1 MIVTLDKAWKTELLF
16 LPARNEQSKLIG
28 LEIIA
33 NFVGVDDNV
42 RTPTTLVTSRL
53 NGEQEISL
61 FREKLA
67 LLENCQIFFIQQQ
80 LIAWINITPAITVA
94 LLTQKSLA
102 DEVARF
108 SFLELTVEENFP
120 ELNSVNN
127 NHVLVQLANH
137 FPLVLANFGA
147 GDASTQA
154 VFSGLFK
161 RVVLDKNFIQ
171 QQALLLSFDPFM
183 RAIIAQVQP
192 CCSMIMAAG
201 VDNQQILERLEP
213 WGLSAMMGA
222 LWSAVDA
229 ASLTRL
235 VQE

>member
-16 LPARNEQSKLIG
+16 LPARNGGGQLVG

-33 NFVGVDDNV
+33 NVVGVDDAV
-42 RTPTTLVTSRL
+42 RTPTTLVMSRL
-53 NGEQEISL
+53 SAEQEVIL

-67 LLENCQIFFIQQQ
+67 LLETCQIFFIQQQ
-80 LIAWINITPAITVA
+80 LIAWINITPAIAFA
-94 LLTQKSLA
+94 LLTQNVLA
-102 DEVARF
+102 EEAARF
-108 SFLELTVEENFP
+108 SFLEFTVNENFP
-120 ELNSVNN
+120 ELNTLDK
-127 NHVLVQLANH
+127 NHLLVQLANL

-161 RVVLDKNFIQ
+161 RVMLDKNFIQ
-171 QQALLLSFDPFM
+171 QQALLLSFDPFI

-192 CCSMIMAAG
+192 CCSAIMAAG
-201 VDNQQILERLEP
+201 VDNPQILERLEP
-213 WGLSAMMGA
+213 WGLSAYQGL
-222 LWSAVDA
+222 LWPTVDC

-235 VQE
+235 MQE

>member
-16 LPARNEQSKLIG
+16 LPARNGGGQLVG
-28 LEIIA
+28 LELIA
-33 NFVGVDDNV
+33 NFVGVDDAV

-53 NGEQEISL
+53 SDEQEVML

-67 LLENCQIFFIQQQ
+67 LLETCQIFFIQQQ
-80 LIAWINITPAITVA
+80 LIAWINITPAIALA
-94 LLTQKSLA
+94 LLTQKVLA
-102 DEVARF
+102 EEAGRF
-108 SFLELTVEENFP
+108 SFLEFTVNENFP
-120 ELNSVNN
+120 ELNATDK
-127 NHVLVQLANH
+127 NHLLVQLANL
-137 FPLVLANFGA
+137 FPLALANFGA

-161 RVVLDKNFIQ
+161 RVTLDKNFIQ

-192 CCSMIMAAG
+192 CCTAIMAAG
-201 VDNQQILERLEP
+201 VDNLQILERLEP
-213 WGLSAMMGA
+213 WGLSAYQGL
-222 LWSAVDA
+222 LWPAVDS

-235 VQE
+235 MQQ

>member
-16 LPARNEQSKLIG
+16 VPAKNGGGQLIG

-33 NFVGVDDNV
+33 NFVGVDDGV
-42 RTPTTLVTSRL
+42 RTPTSLVTARL
-53 NGEQEISL
+53 SGEQEISL

-67 LLENCQIFFIQQQ
+67 ILENCQIFFIQQKI
-80 LIAWINITPAITVA
+80 IAWINITPAIAMA
-94 LLTQKSLA
+94 LLTQKALA
-102 DEVARF
+102 DEAARF

-120 ELNSVNN
+120 ELNAVDH
-127 NHVLVQLANH
+127 NHLLAQLANH
-137 FPLVLANFGA
+137 FPLILANFGA
-147 GDASTQA
+147 GHASTQA
-154 VFSGLFK
+154 VFFGLFK
-161 RVVLDKNFIQ
+161 RIMLDKNFIQ

-192 CCSMIMAAG
+192 CCTAIMAAG

-213 WGLSAMMGA
+213 WGLSAMQGA
-222 LWSAVDA
+222 LWPAVDMA
-229 ASLTRL
+229 ALTRL

>member
-16 LPARNEQSKLIG
+16 IPARNGRGQLVG

-33 NFVGVDDNV
+33 NFVGVEDGV
-42 RTPTTLVTSRL
+42 RTPTSLVTSRL

-67 LLENCQIFFIQQQ
+67 MLENCQIFFIQQQ
-80 LIAWINITPAITVA
+80 LIAWINITPAIAMA
-94 LLTQKSLA
+94 LLTQKTLA
-102 DEVARF
+102 DEAARF

-120 ELNSVNN
+120 ELNAVDN
-127 NHVLVQLANH
+127 NHLLVQLANH

-147 GDASTQA
+147 GQASTQA
-154 VFSGLFK
+154 VFFGLFK
-161 RVVLDKNFIQ
+161 RVALDKNFIQ
-171 QQALLLSFDPFM
+171 QQALLLSFNPFM

-192 CCSMIMAAG
+192 CCSTIMAAG

-213 WGLSAMMGA
+213 WGLSAMQGA
-222 LWSAVDA
+222 LWPAVDS

>member
-16 LPARNEQSKLIG
+16 LPAKNGEGKLIG

-33 NFVGVDDNV
+33 NFVGSDDNV
-42 RTPTTLVTSRL
+42 RTPTSLVTSRL
-53 NGEQEISL
+53 NGEQEVAL

-67 LLENCQIFFIQQQ
+67 LLENCQIFFIQQH
-80 LIAWINITPAITVA
+80 LIAWINITPAISDA
-94 LLTQKSLA
+94 LLIQKTLA
-102 DEVARF
+102 EEAGRF

-120 ELNSVNN
+120 GLSTLDKA
-127 NHVLVQLANH
+127 HPLVQLATL

-147 GDASTQA
+147 GDASSHA

-183 RAIIAQVQP
+183 RAITAQLASSCQ
-192 CCSMIMAAG
+192 SMMAAG
-201 VDNQQILERLEP
+201 VDNPQILERLLP
-213 WGLSAMMGA
+213 WGFSAFVGA
-222 LWSAVDA
+222 MWPAVEM
-229 ASLTRL
+229 ASLSRL
-235 VQE
+235 MQE

>member
-16 LPARNEQSKLIG
+16 VPAKNGGGQLMG

-33 NFVGVDDNV
+33 NFVGVDDGV
-42 RTPTTLVTSRL
+42 RTPTSLVTARL

-67 LLENCQIFFIQQQ
+67 VLENCQIFFIQQKI
-80 LIAWINITPAITVA
+80 IAWINITPAIALA
-94 LLTQKSLA
+94 LLTQKALA
-102 DEVARF
+102 DEAARF

-120 ELNSVNN
+120 ELNAVDNT
-127 NHVLVQLANH
+127 HLLAQLANH

-147 GDASTQA
+147 GHASTQA
-154 VFSGLFK
+154 VFFGLFK

-192 CCSMIMAAG
+192 CCSAIMAAG

-213 WGLSAMMGA
+213 WGLSAMQGA
-222 LWSAVDA
+222 LWPAVDMTA
-229 ASLTRL
+229 LTRL
-235 VQE
+235 VQQ

>member
-16 LPARNEQSKLIG
+16 LPARNGGGQLVG

-33 NFVGVDDNV
+33 NVVGVDDAV
-42 RTPTTLVTSRL
+42 RTPTTLVMSRL
-53 NGEQEISL
+53 SAEQEVIL

-67 LLENCQIFFIQQQ
+67 LLETCQIFFIQQQ
-80 LIAWINITPAITVA
+80 LIAWINITPAIAFA
-94 LLTQKSLA
+94 LLTQKVLA
-102 DEVARF
+102 EEAARF
-108 SFLELTVEENFP
+108 SFLEFTVNENFP
-120 ELNSVNN
+120 EMNAINK
-127 NHVLVQLANH
+127 NHLLVQLATL

-161 RVVLDKNFIQ
+161 RVTLDKNFIQ
-171 QQALLLSFDPFM
+171 QQTLLLSFDPFM

-192 CCSMIMAAG
+192 CCNAIMAAG
-201 VDNQQILERLEP
+201 VDNLQILERLEP
-213 WGLSAMMGA
+213 WGLSAYQGL
-222 LWSAVDA
+222 LWPAVDS

-235 VQE
+235 MQE